1 MVLAKTQLT
10 SIVLA
15 PAKDSAFGVQGEDM
29 LSSRCDLRYRNLLSI
44 QRREV
49 NLFN

>member
-15 PAKDSAFGVQGEDM
+15 PAKDSAFSVQGEDM
-29 LSSRCDLRYRNLLSI
+29 LSSSRDLRYRNLLSVE
-44 QRREV
+44 RREI